1 VATFA
6 NSDLVTTHPTKD
18 GKPAEPTAWDV
29 FICHASED
37 KAFVRRL
44 VASLAAFGVDC
55 WFDEFDLR
63 IGDSLVAKIDEGL
76 ARSRHG
82 VVVLSPSFFGKKW
95 TVKELGGLVAKADPE
110 SGGRILPIW
119 HRVSVAD
126 VIQRSPTL
134 GDLRA
139 LDTRKEP
146 LKVIALRILQVVK
159 PSAFE
164 ALSRVAKFDRL
175 VRNAKT
181 EIVPIESL
189 KLGPIR
195 HPTLPAG
202 FVVRVKLIHAALRE
216 VRDIELARSIDLF
229 KREIQPHRDLE
240 FWERLAA
247 AYLVLTSAGKWPAAS
262 KKALYGVLLAAQLG
276 GSPEQILEQ
285 GKPLTSSMVRRAI
298 RTLGDISKDPG
309 AP

>member
-1 VATFA
+1 LTAD
-6 NSDLVTTHPTKD
+6 STKD
-18 GKPAEPTAWDV
+18 AKAAEPTTWDV

-44 VASLAAFGVDC
+44 VSSLAALGVDC
-55 WFDEFDLR
+55 WFDEFELR

-82 VVVLSPSFFGKKW
+82 IVVLSPSFFGKKW
-95 TVKELGGLVAKADPE
+95 TVKELGGLVAKSDPE

-119 HRVSVAD
+119 HRVSVKD
-126 VIQRSPTL
+126 VVERSPTL
-134 GDLRA
+134 ADLRA
-139 LDTRKEP
+139 LDTGKES
-146 LKVIALRILQVVK
+146 LEVIALRILQVVK

-164 ALSRVAKFDRL
+164 TLRRIAKFDRL
-175 VRNAKT
+175 VHNAKS
-181 EIVPIESL
+181 EIVPIDSL

-195 HPTLPAG
+195 HQTLPPAV
-202 FVVRVKLIHAALRE
+202 VVRVNLIHAALRE
-216 VRDIELARSIDLF
+216 VRDIELARSLDLF

-247 AYLVLTSAGKWPAAS
+247 AYLVLTSSGKWTAAR
-262 KKALYGVLLAAQLG
+262 KRALYGVLLTVQLG
-276 GSPEQILEQ
+276 GSREQILEQ
-285 GKPLTSSMVRRAI
+285 ARALTSSMVQRAI
-298 RTLGDISKDPG
+298 RALVDVSKDPG